1 MSEVSKKR
9 LIEIDFLRG
18 VAILLVLF
26 HHSDLT
32 FVISKVGWI
41 GVDLF
46 FVLSGFLVGGLLYK
60 EVITTGNLQPGR
72 FLIRRGFK
80 IYPSFYFF
88 LFVTVFVK
96 VLYINRGN
104 TEQNFTLYQLLS
116 EIFFVQN
123 YFGNLW
129 NHTWSLAVEEHFYL
143 LLTLLFTLAV
153 KFKWMASRRRVRIFI
168 LVIMVLCL
176 LLRIIAVSAGAIS
189 LPQNYFPTHL
199 RADSLFFGVLLADF
213 YHYERKQFVDFFNRY
228 KAGLTLAAVLFLLP
242 LFLFDRMSV
251 FINSIGFTF
260 FYLSFGIILALFLST
275 NITRFFQGTIPEGIL
290 KMVGTIGY
298 YSYSIYLWHMFV
310 SSFFI
315 SFITNS
321 IVGRVLPTNIA
332 FSVYFGVSIVTGI
345 VFAKLVELPALK
357 IREKFF
363 PA

>member
-1 MSEVSKKR
+1 MSDISKKR

-26 HHSDLT
+26 HHSDLN
-32 FVISKVGWI
+32 FVLSKVGWI

-60 EVITTGNLQPGR
+60 EVITTGHLQPGR

-88 LFVTVFVK
+88 IFITIVVKLF
-96 VLYINRGN
+96 YISRGT
-104 TEQNFTLYQLLS
+104 TEQEFTWYQIVS
-116 EIFFVQN
+116 ELFFVQN

-153 KFKWMASRRRVRIFI
+153 KFKWIASRKSVRIFI
-168 LVIMVLCL
+168 LVIMGLCL
-176 LLRIIAVSAGAIS
+176 LLRIAVVSTGDIS
-189 LPQNYFPTHL
+189 LSRNYFPTHL
-199 RADSLFFGVLLADF
+199 RADSLFFGVLLADL
-213 YHYERKQFVDFFNRY
+213 YHYERKRFIDFFNSY
-228 KAGLTLAAVLFLLP
+228 KAMLAILAGLFLLP
-242 LFLFDRMSV
+242 LFLFSRMSV
-251 FINSIGFTF
+251 FINSIGFTL
-260 FYLSFGIILALFLST
+260 FYLSFGIILSLFLTT
-275 NITRFFQGTIPEGIL
+275 NITRFFKGAVLQGIL
-290 KMVGTIGY
+290 KIVGTIGY

-321 IVGRVLPTNIA
+321 IVGHVLPTGMA
-332 FSVYFGVSIVTGI
+332 FTVYFSVSIITGI